1 MNLTNLL
8 QNTMTSL
15 PLWEASF
22 GVEREALRIIDTQP
36 AISQTDHPRALGN
49 RSFHPYIQTDFSE
62 AQLELITPVC
72 QSSAET
78 IRFLRALTDV
88 TLRSLPENERLWPL
102 SMPPKLTDADIHV
115 AKLASDFE
123 RHYREHLATVYG
135 KRIQSLSGIHVNIGF
150 DQLMDHLLAQDSQ
163 LEETTLRNALYFKLA
178 RQFLRFRFLF
188 TYLFGATPLA
198 EEGLYTSPLDHP
210 VRSLR
215 SSSYGYVNKD
225 DVHFSYESLES
236 FVISVEK
243 AIAQGQLI
251 AEKECYAPVRFRGCP
266 KNRDYL
272 SKGVAYLE
280 FRTFDIDPLNPLG
293 IDQDT
298 LDCVHTLLLGL
309 LFLEESPTDTKT
321 WAQWNETVA
330 LSHPLATLPESLQQE
345 SHLLLAVLE
354 TLSQKANLPQAF
366 TIAINH
372 IKEGLS
378 NPGATIGGRYFHKLE
393 KEDSQEKL
401 ALQLANDYYQTN
413 QERPY
418 GLKGFEG
425 MELSTQMLLF
435 DAIQKGLMVTIL
447 DEQDQFI
454 QLTYG
459 EHKELVKNGNMT
471 SKDNYVTPLAMENK
485 VVTKKLL
492 AAQNFPVPAGKEF
505 TTPVDAYAYYN
516 QIADQG
522 IVIKPKSTNY
532 GLGISIFKEGS
543 QLEDY
548 QKACDIAFA
557 EDTSILVETYHPG
570 TEYRFFVLD
579 GETIAVLL
587 RVPANVTGDGKHTI
601 AELVAQKNA
610 DPLRNSG
617 HRSPLETIQLGEIEH
632 LTLSQANLTPDS
644 IPAEGTTV
652 YLRENSNISTGGDS
666 IDVTDSVHLSYK
678 QLAAQMAKGI
688 GAWVCGVD
696 LIIPDASQP
705 YDGQNAVCLELNFNP
720 MMYMHTY
727 CAQGTGQAIT
737 PRILD
742 KLFPELLEN

>member
-1 MNLTNLL
+1 MNLTNIL
-8 QNTMTSL
+8 QQTIDSL

-22 GVEREALRIIDTQP
+22 GVEREALRIQDDQARI
-36 AISQTDHPRALGN
+36 AQTDHPASLGN

-78 IRFLRALTDV
+78 IRYLRALTDV
-88 TLRSLPENERLWPL
+88 TLRSLAENERLWPL

-150 DQLMDHLLAQDSQ
+150 DHLINHLLAQDS
-163 LEETTLRNALYFKLA
+163 TSDPRTLRNAFYFKLA
-178 RQFLRFRFLF
+178 RQFLRYRYLF

-198 EEGLYTSPLDHP
+198 EDGLYASPLDHP

-225 DVHFSYESLES
+225 DVHFSYDSLEA
-236 FVISVEK
+236 FVTSVEE

-272 SKGVAYLE
+272 AKGVAYLE

-298 LDCVHTLLLGL
+298 LDSVHALLLGL
-309 LFLEESPTDTKT
+309 LFLEESPTDTQT
-321 WAQWNETVA
+321 WAEWNEGVA
-330 LSHPLATLPESLQQE
+330 LSHPLAELPDRLQLE
-345 SHLLLAVLE
+345 SHKLLASLDS
-354 TLSQKANLPQAF
+354 LAQKMSLPQAF
-366 TIAINH
+366 STALDR
-372 IKEGLS
+372 IKASLAD
-378 NPGATIGGRYFHKLE
+378 PKRTIGGRYFQKLQDA
-393 KEDSQEKL
+393 DSQESL
-401 ALQLANDYYQTN
+401 ALQLANENYEAN
-413 QERPY
+413 QARPY

-435 DAIQKGLMVTIL
+435 DAIQKGLTVTLL
-447 DEQDQFI
+447 DETDQFV
-454 QLTYG
+454 QLSYG
-459 EHKELVKNGNMT
+459 KHTELVKNGNMT

-492 AAQNFPVPAGKEF
+492 TAQGFPVPAGREF
-505 TTPVDAYAYYN
+505 NSPDEAYAYH
-516 QIADQG
+516 QQVAQKG

-532 GLGISIFKEGS
+532 GLGISIFKDGS
-543 QLEDY
+543 KPEDY
-548 QKACDIAFA
+548 RKACDIAFA

-587 RVPANVTGDGKHTI
+587 RVPANVVGDGKQTI
-601 AELVAQKNA
+601 AQLVAQKNA
-610 DPLRNSG
+610 NPLRSSG
-617 HRSPLETIQLGEIEH
+617 HRSPLETIQLGDIER
-632 LTLSQANLTPDS
+632 LTLSQAGLNPDS
-644 IPAEGTTV
+644 VPEPGAIV
-652 YLRENSNISTGGDS
+652 YLRENSNVSTGGDS
-666 IDVTDSVHLSYK
+666 IDVTDQMHPSYK
-678 QLAAQMAKGI
+678 QLAAQMAQSI
-688 GAWVCGVD
+688 DAWVCGVD
-696 LIIPDASQP
+696 LIIPEASQA

-727 CAQGTGQAIT
+727 CAKGPGQAIT

-742 KLFPELLEN
+742 KLFPELNTH